1 MDAITAINQ
10 RTSVRRFRPDAVPRQ
25 VVEQVLECAVR
36 APNHKLT
43 EPWRFTVLTG
53 AARERYAEIRARH
66 RAKRFTDPASPEAIA
81 AADKMRRE
89 TLEAPVYI
97 IAMAAVHPDEII
109 REEDYA
115 ATMMAVTNLI
125 IAAESLG
132 LGTYLKSGGVMQDPE
147 LLELAAVPE
156 KYRVVGLISL
166 GYPAEQEPPRRRKP
180 AAELTTWKDG
190 KDGKDGKSFPTAPS
204 A

>member
-10 RTSVRRFRPDAVPRQ
+10 RTSVRRFRPDPVARE
-25 VVEQVLECAVR
+25 VVERLLDCAVR

-43 EPWRFTVLTG
+43 EPWRFAVLTG
-53 AARERYAEIRARH
+53 RARDRLAEIRARH
-66 RAKRFTDPASPEAIA
+66 RLKRYSDPAAPEALA

-89 TLEAPVYI
+89 SRETPAYI
-97 IAMAAVHPDEII
+97 VAMAAVNPDEIT

-115 ATMMAVTNLI
+115 ATMMAIANLM

-147 LLELAAVPE
+147 LLELAGVPPGF
-156 KYRVVGLISL
+156 RVVGLISL
-166 GYPAEQEPPRRRKP
+166 GYPSEQDPPRRRKP
-180 AAELTTWKDG
+180 AAELTRWVE
-190 KDGKDGKSFPTAPS
+190 
-204 A
+204 